1 MRKDSVKSSREPHV
15 GHGRTVAKVILFGE
29 HSVVYGHPAVA
40 VPLHNLHM
48 TATVERSATPTDP
61 STLNCLDWHGP
72 LDAAPAQLASVVE
85 AVEVATGFAGHPD
98 TGLHVTTRADF
109 PAERGLGSSAA
120 AAGAVIRAVL
130 DAYGVPASPQQ
141 LFDLTQEAER
151 IAHGHPSGLDA
162 LTTASPAPVYFRDGA
177 GTALD
182 MNLTAWIVIADSGA
196 QGSTRET
203 VGDVRRGY
211 ETSPAQVGALLDQLG
226 AIAERAAE
234 DLRTGDV
241 SALGEKMDDA
251 HRLLA
256 ELGVSDDRLDAMT
269 GAARDAGAVGA
280 KLTGGGRGGCIIALA
295 RTADDAARIADSL
308 TGAGASG
315 TWIYAPHLEEAA
327 R

>member
-1 MRKDSVKSSREPHV
+1 M
-15 GHGRTVAKVILFGE
+15 AKVILFGE

-61 STLNCLDWHGP
+61 STLNCLDWHGS

-85 AVEVATGFAGHPD
+85 AVEVATDFAGHPD
-98 TGLHVTTRADF
+98 TGLHVTTQADF
-109 PAERGLGSSAA
+109 PPERGLGSSAA

-182 MNLTAWIVIADSGA
+182 MNLTAWIVIADSGQ

-203 VGDVRRGY
+203 VGDVRRRY
-211 ETSPAQVGALLDQLG
+211 ERAPESTGALLDRLG
-226 AIAERAAE
+226 AIADGAVH
-234 DLRTGDV
+234 DLRTDDAA
-241 SALGEKMDDA
+241 ALGQKMDDA
-251 HRLLA
+251 QQLLA
-256 ELGVSDDRLDAMT
+256 DLGISSPRLDALT
-269 GAARDAGAVGA
+269 AAARDAGAFGA
-280 KLTGGGRGGCIIALA
+280 KLTGGGRGGCVIALA
-295 RTADDAARIADSL
+295 RTREDADRIAAAL

-315 TWIYAPHLEEAA
+315 TWIHAPHSEEVAS
-327 R
+327 

>member
-1 MRKDSVKSSREPHV
+1 MESSRERHV
-15 GHGRTVAKVILFGE
+15 GHGRTVAKIILFGE

-40 VPLHNLHM
+40 VPLHSLHM
-48 TATVERSATPTDP
+48 SATVERSATHTAP
-61 STLNCLDWHGP
+61 STLSCLDWDGA
-72 LDAAPAQLASVVE
+72 LDAAPARLGSVVK
-85 AVEVATGFAGHPD
+85 AVEVATAAAGQPD
-98 TGLHVTTRADF
+98 TGLHVTTQSDF
-109 PAERGLGSSAA
+109 PPERGLGSSAA

-130 DAYGVPASPQQ
+130 DAYHVPASPQQ
-141 LFDLTQEAER
+141 LFELTQEAER
-151 IAHGHPSGLDA
+151 IAHGRPSGLDA
-162 LTTASPAPVYFRDGA
+162 LTTASPSPVYFRDGT
-177 GTALD
+177 GSTLD
-182 MNLTAWIVIADSGA
+182 MDLAAWIVIADSGT

-203 VGDVRRGY
+203 VGDVRHSY
-211 ETSPAQVGALLDQLG
+211 EASPDQVGPLLDQLG
-226 AIAERAAE
+226 TIADGAAE

-256 ELGVSDDRLDAMT
+256 ELGVSDDRLNAMT
-269 GAARDAGAVGA
+269 DAARDAGAVGA

>member
-1 MRKDSVKSSREPHV
+1 M
-15 GHGRTVAKVILFGE
+15 AKVILFGE

-48 TATVERSATPTDP
+48 TATVRHAAAVTAP

-85 AVEVATGFAGHPD
+85 AVKVATGFAGHPD
-98 TGLHVTTRADF
+98 TGLHVTTQADF
-109 PAERGLGSSAA
+109 PPERGLGSSAA
-120 AAGAVIRAVL
+120 AAGAVIQAVL

-162 LTTASPAPVYFRDGA
+162 LTTASSAPVYFRDGA

-211 ETSPAQVGALLDQLG
+211 ETSPEQVGALLDQLG
-226 AIAERAAE
+226 AIAEGAAE

-241 SALGEKMDDA
+241 SALGEKMNDA

-295 RTADDAARIADSL
+295 RTGDDAARIADSL
-308 TGAGASG
+308 TDAGASG
-315 TWIYAPHLEEAA
+315 TWIYAPHLEKAA
-327 R
+327 P

>member
-1 MRKDSVKSSREPHV
+1 M
-15 GHGRTVAKVILFGE
+15 AKVILFGE
-29 HSVVYGHPAVA
+29 HSVVYGYPAVA

-48 TATVERSATPTDP
+48 TATVERSATPTAP

-72 LDAAPAQLASVVE
+72 LDAAPAQLTSVVE

-98 TGLHVTTRADF
+98 TGLHVTTQADF
-109 PAERGLGSSAA
+109 PPERGLGSSAA

-130 DAYGVPASPQQ
+130 DAYDVQASPQQ

-162 LTTASPAPVYFRDGA
+162 LTTASSAPVYFRDGA

-226 AIAERAAE
+226 AIAEGAAE

>member
-1 MRKDSVKSSREPHV
+1 M
-15 GHGRTVAKVILFGE
+15 AKVILFGE

-48 TATVERSATPTDP
+48 TATVEHSATPTAP

-85 AVEVATGFAGHPD
+85 AVKVATGFAGHPD
-98 TGLHVTTRADF
+98 TGLHVTTQADF
-109 PAERGLGSSAA
+109 PPERGLGSSAA
-120 AAGAVIRAVL
+120 AAGAVIQAVL

-162 LTTASPAPVYFRDGA
+162 LTTASSAPVYFRDGA

-211 ETSPAQVGALLDQLG
+211 ETSPEHVGALLGQLG
-226 AIAERAAE
+226 AIAEGAAE

-241 SALGEKMDDA
+241 SALGEKMNDA

-269 GAARDAGAVGA
+269 GAARAAGAVGA
-280 KLTGGGRGGCIIALA
+280 KLTGGGRGGCIITLA
-295 RTADDAARIADSL
+295 RTGDDAARIADSL
-308 TGAGASG
+308 TDAGASG
-315 TWIYAPHLEEAA
+315 TWIYAPHLEKAA
-327 R
+327 P

>member
-1 MRKDSVKSSREPHV
+1 MKSSREPHV

-48 TATVERSATPTDP
+48 TATVRPAAVVTAP

-85 AVEVATGFAGHPD
+85 AVKVATGFAGHPD
-98 TGLHVTTRADF
+98 TGLHVTTQADF
-109 PAERGLGSSAA
+109 PPERGLGSSAA
-120 AAGAVIRAVL
+120 AAGAVIQAVL

-162 LTTASPAPVYFRDGA
+162 LTTASLAPVYFRDGA

-211 ETSPAQVGALLDQLG
+211 ETSPEQVGALLDQLG
-226 AIAERAAE
+226 AIAEGAAE

-241 SALGEKMDDA
+241 SALGEKMNDA

-295 RTADDAARIADSL
+295 RTGDDAARIAGSL
-308 TGAGASG
+308 TDAGASG
-315 TWIYAPHLEEAA
+315 TWIYAPHLEKAA
-327 R
+327 P